1 MASAHSPT
9 PREDRRRR
17 ADADRSEAR
26 ILDAAVDAL
35 AGDPEASMAEI
46 ARRAGVV
53 RATVYVH
60 FPTREALIA
69 AVTQRAMS
77 EVVDVIVAA
86 EPERGDPADA
96 LRRVVTEAWRT
107 LGRYHALVAINT
119 QLPEAELH
127 HRHGAVLAA
136 LESLIKRGQRTGVF
150 RTGVPVAW
158 HLSMLVA
165 LIHAASA
172 ELRAGRLPAEQ
183 VESALVATVL
193 GALGSSGGPTPPG

>member
-1 MASAHSPT
+1 MASAT
-9 PREDRRRR
+9 PRDDRRRR

-60 FPTREALIA
+60 FPTRDALIA
-69 AVTQRAMS
+69 AVTDRAMS

-86 EPERGDPADA
+86 EPERGDPAEA

-107 LGRYHALVAINT
+107 LGRYHSLVAINT
-119 QLPEAELH
+119 RLPQAELH

-136 LESLIKRGQRTGVF
+136 LESLIERGQRTGAF
-150 RTGVPVAW
+150 RTDVPVAW

-172 ELRAGRLPAEQ
+172 ELRAGRLPATEF
-183 VESALVATVL
+183 ESALVTTVL
-193 GALGSSGGPTPPG
+193 GALGRSR